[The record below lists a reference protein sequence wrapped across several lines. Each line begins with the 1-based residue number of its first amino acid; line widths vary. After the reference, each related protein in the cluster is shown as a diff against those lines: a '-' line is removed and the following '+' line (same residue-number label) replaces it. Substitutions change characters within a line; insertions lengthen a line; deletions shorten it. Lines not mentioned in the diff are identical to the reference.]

1 MPNLKNFTS
10 LKYSRFFPMT
20 NLSLI
25 ICFSLH
31 NTSNPKRN
39 MPVAGLFLAKLP
51 SLEILYL
58 SLGKKRSFRSKILFV
73 FRTKKEPGTCL
84 TEEKINENKELA
96 KLKLFGAGPK
106 MAGLGIYP
114 TERKL

>member
-1 MPNLKNFTS
+1 
-10 LKYSRFFPMT
+10 
-20 NLSLI
+20 
-25 ICFSLH
+25 
-31 NTSNPKRN
+31 

-51 SLEILYL
+51 LFEILYL
-58 SLGKKRSFRSKILFV
+58 SLGKKEIFPVKIFFF

-114 TERKL
+114 TERKF